1 MAPDPIT
8 PLTPQQ
14 AAQQEAQ
21 AAKEGW
27 LHRSL
32 VAVDI
37 MANVV
42 ILRGQPDETISSH
55 AARAAEQGKA
65 WGRAMSRFLDWFQ
78 ADHGPKA
85 QAGDVERAE
94 NILQIEQ
101 SSTWVDK
108 Q

>member
-78 ADHGPKA
+78 ADHGAKA
-85 QAGDVERAE
+85 VSGDLERAQNIE
-94 NILQIEQ
+94 NIEKNSGIIE
-101 SSTWVDK
+101 
-108 Q
+108 